1 MSTPHA
7 VIYARYSR
15 DRQREASIDDQVRN
29 CTRFAEREGL
39 AIGEVF
45 SDKAISGAVLAR
57 PGYQA
62 MLEAAMAGSVGVL
75 IVDDLSRLSRDDYE
89 MKGVIRRLTW
99 RGVRIV
105 GVSDGYDSERK
116 GHKIHAGFK
125 GLMNELFLD
134 DIRERT
140 HRGMTGQ
147 AFKGYNCGGRTY
159 GYRNVP
165 IEDETRNDAY
175 GRPAVVAVRYAID
188 KAQAEVVRRIHGW
201 YAEGY
206 SYKWIACELNRNG
219 IRSSRGTTWAV
230 SAIKVILE
238 NEMYAG
244 TLIWNRRV
252 WVKHP
257 DTGKRTYRERPREE
271 WIIKEKPELRIVP
284 EPVLDA
290 VRARQQHNRA
300 SDAGGQRGSAARKY
314 LLSGMMRCAQCD
326 GNFVIAGGNRYGC
339 ANYWRRGPD
348 VCSNG
353 MTVSRR
359 IVESCILDEVKARL
373 RNPRSME
380 RFKRSATELIE
391 AHNASDN
398 TAKIWQQLKAA
409 SRTRDNILDAIKK
422 GIVTESTKAAL
433 EAAER
438 EVKDLKKQLK
448 HTEESKVSTILP
460 RAIERF
466 EVAVEELEQTL
477 DGHVE
482 PAREVLKSIL
492 GDRIPIHH
500 RGEYLEAELP
510 DCAQAIVAKSL
521 NSRFDSRGCG
531 GPQLLESTLVPLRHT
546 GSGSRGS
553 RGHRRRVSR
562 KKILKP
568 STKHNA
574 KS

>member
-7 VIYARYSR
+7 IIYARYSR

-39 AIGEVF
+39 AVADVF

-62 MLEAAMAGSVGVL
+62 MLEAAMAGRVGVL

-99 RGVRIV
+99 RGVRII

-147 AFKGYNCGGRTY
+147 ALKGFNCGGRTY

-165 IEDETRNDAY
+165 IEDETKNDAY
-175 GRPAVVAVRYAID
+175 GRPAVVAVRYEID
-188 KAQAEVVRRIHGW
+188 ETQAEIVRRIHGW

-238 NEMYAG
+238 NEMYGG

-257 DTGKRTYRERPREE
+257 DTGKRTCRER
-271 WIIKEKPELRIVP
+271 PELRIVS
-284 EPVLDA
+284 ESVLDA
-290 VRARQQHNRA
+290 VRARQRRNCA
-300 SDAGGQRGSAARKY
+300 SGLGGQRASAARKY
-314 LLSGMMRCAQCD
+314 ILSGMMHCASCD
-326 GNFVIAGGNRYGC
+326 GNFVIASGGRYGC
-339 ANYWRRGPD
+339 ASHWTRGPNA
-348 VCSNG
+348 CSNG

-359 IVESCILDEVKARL
+359 IIESCILDEVKARL
-373 RNPRSME
+373 RNPQSLE
-380 RFKRSATELIE
+380 RFKRSATQLIE

-398 TAKIWQQLKAA
+398 TAQIEQQLKAA
-409 SRTRDNILDAIKK
+409 GRTRDNILDAIKR
-422 GIVTESTKAAL
+422 GIITESTKAAL
-433 EAAER
+433 ENAEA
-438 EVKDLKKQLK
+438 EVKELKQQLK
-448 HTEESKVSTILP
+448 RTEGAKVSAILP
-460 RAIERF
+460 RAVERF
-466 EVAVEELEQTL
+466 EVAVRELEHTL

-482 PAREVLKSIL
+482 PAREVLRSIL
-492 GDRIPIHH
+492 GARIPIHH

-510 DCAQAIVAKSL
+510 DCAQAIVARSL
-521 NSRFDSRGCG
+521 NSRNDSSGCG
-531 GPQLLESTLVPLRHT
+531 GRICLESTFVPLRHT
-546 GSGSRGS
+546 GSGARGQ
-553 RGHRRRVSR
+553 RRHRRRESN
-562 KKILKP
+562 P
-568 STKHNA
+568 TAHNSSA
-574 KS
+574 KR

>member
-1 MSTPHA
+1 MDTPHA

-39 AIGEVF
+39 AIADVYD
-45 SDKAISGAVLAR
+45 DKAISGAVLAR

-62 MLEAAMAGSVGVL
+62 MLEAAMAGRVGVL

-147 AFKGYNCGGRTY
+147 ALKGFNCGGRTY

-175 GRPAVVAVRYAID
+175 GRPAVVAVRYEID
-188 KAQAEVVRRIHGW
+188 VAQAEIVRRIHGW

-238 NEMYAG
+238 NEMYGG
-244 TLIWNRRV
+244 TLIWNRRL

-257 DTGKRTYRERPREE
+257 DTGKRTYRERPKEE
-271 WIIKEKPELRIVP
+271 WIVTEQPELRVVP
-284 EPVLDA
+284 ESVLAA
-290 VRARQQHNRA
+290 VRARQRRNRA
-300 SDAGGQRGSAARKY
+300 AGLGGQQGLAARKY
-314 LLSGMMRCAQCD
+314 LLSGLMHCAECG
-326 GNFVIAGGNRYGC
+326 GNFVIAGGSRYGC
-339 ANYWRRGPD
+339 SNHWRRGPD

-359 IVESCILDEVKARL
+359 IVERCILDEVKARL

-398 TAKIWQQLKAA
+398 SAQIEQRLKAA
-409 SRTRDNILDAIKK
+409 SRTRDNILSAIKQ
-422 GIVTESTKAAL
+422 GIVTVSTKAAL
-433 EAAER
+433 EDTEAEVA
-438 EVKDLKKQLK
+438 ECKKQLK
-448 HTEESKVSTILP
+448 RAEHSQVSAILP
-460 RAIERF
+460 RAVERF
-466 EVAVEELEQTL
+466 EGAVEELERTL
-477 DGHVE
+477 DGHIE
-482 PAREVLKSIL
+482 PARDVLKSIL

-521 NSRFDSRGCG
+521 NSRIDLVGCG
-531 GPQLLESTLVPLRHT
+531 GPQPLESTFVPLRHT
-546 GSGSRGS
+546 GGGSRRS
-553 RGHRRRVSR
+553 TRHTHHKSNPTKRN
-562 KKILKP
+562 P
-568 STKHNA
+568 SA
-574 KS
+574 KR

>member
-7 VIYARYSR
+7 IIYARYSR

-39 AIGEVF
+39 FVADVF

-57 PGYQA
+57 PGYQS
-62 MLEAAMAGSVGVL
+62 MMEAAMAGRVGVL

-99 RGVRIV
+99 RGIRII

-147 AFKGYNCGGRTY
+147 ALKGFNCGGRTY

-165 IEDETRNDAY
+165 IEDQARKDAY
-175 GRPAVVAVRYAID
+175 GRPAVVAVRYEID
-188 KAQAEVVRRIHGW
+188 EQQAEVVSQIHGW
-201 YAEGY
+201 YAHGH

-219 IRSSRGTTWAV
+219 VRSSRGTTWAV
-230 SAIKVILE
+230 SAVKVILE
-238 NEMYAG
+238 NEMYSG

-271 WIIKEKPELRIVP
+271 WIVSEQPELRIVP

-290 VRARQQHNRA
+290 VRARQQRNRA
-300 SDAGGQRGSAARKY
+300 IHAGSSHATAARKY
-314 LLSGMMRCAQCD
+314 LFSGMLRCAECD
-326 GNFVIAGGNRYGC
+326 GNFVIAAGGRYGC
-339 ANYWRRGPD
+339 ASHWRRGPH

-353 MTVSRR
+353 MAVSRQ
-359 IVESCILDEVKARL
+359 IVEHRILESVKQSL
-373 RNPRSME
+373 RDPRSLA
-380 RFKRSATELIE
+380 RFKRSAAAIIE

-398 TAKIWQQLKAA
+398 AAMIEQQLKSAC
-409 SRTRDNILDAIKK
+409 RTRDNILDAIKK
-422 GIVTESTKAAL
+422 GILTESTKAAL
-433 EAAER
+433 EGAEA
-438 EVKDLKKQLK
+438 EVEDLKRQLK
-448 HTEESKVSTILP
+448 HAEESKVSAILP
-460 RAIERF
+460 RAVERF
-466 EVAVEELEQTL
+466 ELAVEELEHTL
-477 DGHVE
+477 EGHVE
-482 PAREVLKSIL
+482 PAREVLRSIL
-492 GDRIPIHH
+492 GDRIPIHR

-510 DCAQAIVAKSL
+510 NSAQAIVAMSL
-521 NSRFDSRGCG
+521 NSRFDSSGCG
-531 GPQLLESTLVPLRHT
+531 GRICLESTFVPLRHT
-546 GSGSRGS
+546 GGGSPRS
-553 RGHRRRVSR
+553 TRCRRRESN
-562 KKILKP
+562 P
-568 STKHNA
+568 NKHIPIANR
-574 KS
+574 